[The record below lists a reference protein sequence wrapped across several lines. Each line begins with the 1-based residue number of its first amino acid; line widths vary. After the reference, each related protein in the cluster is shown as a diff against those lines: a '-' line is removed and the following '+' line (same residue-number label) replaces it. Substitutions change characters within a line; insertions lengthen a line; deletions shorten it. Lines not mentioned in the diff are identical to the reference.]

1 MPESSE
7 LIPAE
12 DDLLQPFC
20 MSHFSSERQ
29 EEDSVNGNHDHPPDP
44 HPSEVGLCS
53 RTRSEG
59 RKVTKTRGRI
69 HRIYNQVPKFQDE
82 VDDIAGF
89 SFTFRTWCMSLSRW
103 VLRSRTGFGFFL
115 SQTLSLSRDGP
126 QAPPTALFPLPMPCE
141 RPYAAGPV
149 GFSSRLSRSQAVD
162 RALHVIVC
170 AMNFMY
176 WSRSLPSLD
185 LIRRQPNEIQARAI
199 SHLRLLLEACDHGET
214 VQVSTSGRRNL
225 QLMARLQELA
235 LAAESLGLS
244 SSPYQGHSGEHAVP
258 VNNDAF
264 PQLSPFS
271 NLVPE
276 RLKITG
282 RGHWDA
288 SQYIEPEF
296 YMALQEPQSIELSEP
311 IFDRGVPNFAVDQP
325 ATVLSLFKK
334 WDDLGLLILHP
345 ADSITTGESGRVK
358 IFNAYKSAEVD
369 RQIGDRRERNA
380 WEFRMPGPSA
390 QLPVGPLIGRLV
402 VPPGS
407 GLKVCITDRSDFYHQ
422 IGVSFE
428 RSRTNIVWPA
438 MPLQSFV
445 EFKAYQKYCQK
456 ASSHRKR
463 PDRMV
468 FGDDL
473 NGHRPQTWSTDPAC
487 MVYGGFGAVLQG
499 DHLGVEIGISA
510 HVGLLQQHGLLAD
523 KGRLVMGSLVR
534 PADVYQG
541 LVIDDF
547 FCIAPVP
554 LAELSHDYS
563 GPPSAARRAFDKA
576 KKVYAEVGLAGS
588 DAKDVIDKSLTTVVG
603 AEVDSRVKVVSK
615 GILPV
620 GAPAAK
626 RLSLS
631 WIAACASRY
640 GWTSDSL
647 HASLVGGL
655 TSAFCFKRCSM
666 SILNE
671 LYKVIP
677 AEELNTEKPKLRALS
692 RSAAEEL
699 ILSAVLLPVL
709 VSDVKAPFHEWIYAS
724 DASTKMGAF
733 CEARISENLAHPLW
747 LAGDFKGARVSLDSW
762 QKVVF
767 RDCNHLGELESESEE
782 AGPEPQPTAA
792 SPEKPL
798 AQFYDFIEVCGG
810 SGVVSDEV
818 AKWGFTVG
826 PIIDLTYSGQ
836 YDVVNLRVVEWLQFL
851 IIQRRVRALMLEP
864 PCTTFSAAAYPPCRS
879 YRVPR
884 GFNQLLSKVWIGNR
898 LAFTCLMLLM
908 LAAHHYVIGLL
919 ETPRRS
925 KMAWLREWLALLEL
939 PNGEE
944 TFTAS
949 CSFMSIFQKEF
960 RFLTCNMRPQSICKP
975 CARDHKHV
983 RIEGQLTKGSAVYCP
998 GLAAALAELFAKHLR
1013 ASYAFHSR
1021 NSLRADGHESMFV
1034 NELVKT
1040 AEWEVSAAWKWTGSS
1055 HINVLEL
1062 ASALQAVKRI
1072 AARGGGR
1079 AILLLDSN
1087 VALQTIA
1094 KGRSSAR
1101 SLTNLLRKIC
1111 SLCLAFGISLSVHF
1125 CPTRLNVA
1133 DDPSRSVCLRPA
1145 RAGGSFLSLL
1155 DFDGFFRLAE
1165 LPKLRRWISNWT
1177 CLFLGLCFHHSLR
1190 PASLAVNS
1198 PRNRS
1203 SEPPVDFYHF
1213 LLDFDATL
1221 GYPGEGPIVCSWIFL
1236 IWGVSLVCSHGM
1248 MPRHREDQK
1257 RFNSEEPGLWLRVV
1271 QFSH

>member
-1 MPESSE
+1 
-7 LIPAE
+7 
-12 DDLLQPFC
+12 
-20 MSHFSSERQ
+20 
-29 EEDSVNGNHDHPPDP
+29 
-44 HPSEVGLCS
+44 
-53 RTRSEG
+53 
-59 RKVTKTRGRI
+59 
-69 HRIYNQVPKFQDE
+69 
-82 VDDIAGF
+82 
-89 SFTFRTWCMSLSRW
+89 
-103 VLRSRTGFGFFL
+103 
-115 SQTLSLSRDGP
+115 
-126 QAPPTALFPLPMPCE
+126 
-141 RPYAAGPV
+141 
-149 GFSSRLSRSQAVD
+149 
-162 RALHVIVC
+162 
-170 AMNFMY
+170 
-176 WSRSLPSLD
+176 
-185 LIRRQPNEIQARAI
+185 
-199 SHLRLLLEACDHGET
+199 
-214 VQVSTSGRRNL
+214 
-225 QLMARLQELA
+225 MARLQELA

-603 AEVDSRVKVVSK
+603 AEVDSRAKVVSK

-724 DASTKMGAF
+724 DA
-733 CEARISENLAHPLW
+733 
-747 LAGDFKGARVSLDSW
+747 
-762 QKVVF
+762 
-767 RDCNHLGELESESEE
+767 
-782 AGPEPQPTAA
+782 
-792 SPEKPL
+792 
-798 AQFYDFIEVCGG
+798 
-810 SGVVSDEV
+810 
-818 AKWGFTVG
+818 
-826 PIIDLTYSGQ
+826 
-836 YDVVNLRVVEWLQFL
+836 
-851 IIQRRVRALMLEP
+851 
-864 PCTTFSAAAYPPCRS
+864 
-879 YRVPR
+879 
-884 GFNQLLSKVWIGNR
+884 
-898 LAFTCLMLLM
+898 
-908 LAAHHYVIGLL
+908 
-919 ETPRRS
+919 
-925 KMAWLREWLALLEL
+925 
-939 PNGEE
+939 
-944 TFTAS
+944 
-949 CSFMSIFQKEF
+949 
-960 RFLTCNMRPQSICKP
+960 
-975 CARDHKHV
+975 
-983 RIEGQLTKGSAVYCP
+983 
-998 GLAAALAELFAKHLR
+998 
-1013 ASYAFHSR
+1013 
-1021 NSLRADGHESMFV
+1021 
-1034 NELVKT
+1034 
-1040 AEWEVSAAWKWTGSS
+1040 
-1055 HINVLEL
+1055 
-1062 ASALQAVKRI
+1062 
-1072 AARGGGR
+1072 
-1079 AILLLDSN
+1079 
-1087 VALQTIA
+1087 
-1094 KGRSSAR
+1094 
-1101 SLTNLLRKIC
+1101 
-1111 SLCLAFGISLSVHF
+1111 
-1125 CPTRLNVA
+1125 
-1133 DDPSRSVCLRPA
+1133 
-1145 RAGGSFLSLL
+1145 
-1155 DFDGFFRLAE
+1155 
-1165 LPKLRRWISNWT
+1165 
-1177 CLFLGLCFHHSLR
+1177 
-1190 PASLAVNS
+1190 
-1198 PRNRS
+1198 
-1203 SEPPVDFYHF
+1203 
-1213 LLDFDATL
+1213 
-1221 GYPGEGPIVCSWIFL
+1221 
-1236 IWGVSLVCSHGM
+1236 
-1248 MPRHREDQK
+1248 
-1257 RFNSEEPGLWLRVV
+1257 
-1271 QFSH
+1271 